1 MKILKT
7 GALCVLTCLCYV
19 HSGAQQQTSQ
29 QPLFASESA
38 YNKPKIFTE
47 LPNKLALNRSALE
60 SLLQDEV
67 GKKVVFSLGQG
78 FQFHGVVVS
87 KSDAADV
94 HTKTVVVKATNRQ
107 GVTFT
112 FTRLTNEDGTY
123 TYGGRMLSF
132 KHGDAFEITEDKG
145 TLVLVKKELY
155 DMFDE

>member
-19 HSGAQQQTSQ
+19 HSGAQQQ
-29 QPLFASESA
+29 QPSFASESA

-47 LPNKLALNRSALE
+47 LPNKVPLNRPTLE
-60 SLLQDEV
+60 SLLSDEV
-67 GKKVVFSLGQG
+67 GKKVAFTLGQG
-78 FQFHGVVVS
+78 YQFQGIVVS
-87 KSDAADV
+87 KSDVADA
-94 HTKTVVVKATNRQ
+94 HSKTVVVKATNRQ

-123 TYGGRMLSF
+123 SYAGRMLSF

-145 TLVLVKKELY
+145 VLVLVKKELH

>member
-19 HSGAQQQTSQ
+19 HSGAQQQPQ
-29 QPLFASESA
+29 FASESA

-47 LPNKLALNRSALE
+47 LPNKTSLNQSALE
-60 SLLQDEV
+60 SLLSDEV
-67 GKKVVFSLGQG
+67 GKKVAFTLGQG
-78 FQFHGVVVS
+78 FQFQGVIVS

-94 HTKTVVVKATNRQ
+94 QTKTVVVKATNRQ

-123 TYGGRMLSF
+123 AYGGRMLSF
-132 KHGDAFEITEDKG
+132 KHGDAFEITEEKG
-145 TLVLVKKELY
+145 KLVLVKKELH
-155 DMFDE
+155 DLFDE